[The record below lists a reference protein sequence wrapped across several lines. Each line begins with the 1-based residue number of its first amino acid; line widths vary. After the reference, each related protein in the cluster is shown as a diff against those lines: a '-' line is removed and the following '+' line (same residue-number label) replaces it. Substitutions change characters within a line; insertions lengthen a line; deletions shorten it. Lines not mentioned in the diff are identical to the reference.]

1 MLKSELSDFV
11 FKLVSYGLFFV
22 TLIIAPN
29 LAMDPINA
37 PKMLALLPIGLTAGG
52 LVLLNLLKKPRKKLP
67 LSYIAVI
74 LFIAVSLL
82 VFFFS
87 GAPYTQ
93 QLFGVTGR
101 NTGLLSYIALSLFL
115 LAAFEVASTKNLM
128 KIPRLVLLVAGFS
141 IFYGFL
147 QSLNID
153 FFDWSNP
160 YNRVFGFLGNP
171 NFQSSLVGMFVAFV
185 IALGL
190 GTKKIS
196 KITFLYV
203 AYIVLGL
210 FVIYQT
216 HSQQGF
222 LVVAAG
228 VVIPGFMYLRASGRK
243 VLVGSY
249 LSLLFPATLMTIL
262 GMLKIGPLASVLYK
276 ESVTYRGD
284 YWAAGLKMATQHPI
298 FGIGFDSYGQWYRRA
313 RSVEATLRRGPEFT
327 SNAAHNVYIDIFSNG
342 GVILLASY
350 LFFTCLTLAAIFKI
364 VKNQTKYDPIVA
376 AIISIWVAYQAQS
389 IISINQ
395 LGLAIWGWV
404 TSGLIIGYAFNS
416 KSENEL
422 QGPKV
427 VKKSS
432 ISPEI
437 LMKSI
442 GLFLVGVFLALP
454 TFIGSANYKNALES
468 SSQQI
473 ITDAAYKFPMEVSR
487 MGEIAI
493 LLSQNQLDKDALQIA
508 KDLTAKFPDSY
519 EGWRL
524 INSLSTSTP
533 SEKKKA
539 MIEMKRLDPNNPDL
553 KE

>member
-1 MLKSELSDFV
+1 MLKNELSDFV

-52 LVLLNLLKKPRKKLP
+52 LVLLNLFKKPRRKLP
-67 LSYIAVI
+67 LTYVAVI
-74 LFIAVSLL
+74 LFITVSLL

-115 LAAFEVASTKNLM
+115 LAAYEVASTKNLM
-128 KIPRLVLLVAGFS
+128 KTPRLVLLVAGFS

-203 AYIVLGL
+203 AYIVLGF

-243 VLVGSY
+243 ILVGSY

-284 YWAAGLKMATQHPI
+284 YWAAGLKMATQNPV
-298 FGIGFDSYGQWYRRA
+298 FGVGFDSYGQWYRRA

-350 LFFTCLTLAAIFKI
+350 LTFTCLTLAAIFKI

-376 AIISIWVAYQAQS
+376 AVIGIWVAYQAQS

-404 TSGLIIGYAFNS
+404 ISGLIIGYAFNS
-416 KSENEL
+416 KNENEP
-422 QGPKV
+422 QGPKA

-432 ISPEI
+432 ISAEI

-442 GLFLVGVFLALP
+442 GLFLVGIFLVLP
-454 TFIGSANYKNALES
+454 TFIGSVNYKNALES
-468 SSQQI
+468 SNQQT

-553 KE
+553 KK

>member
-1 MLKSELSDFV
+1 MLKNELSDFV

-52 LVLLNLLKKPRKKLP
+52 LVLLNLFKKPRRKLP
-67 LSYIAVI
+67 LTYVAVI
-74 LFIAVSLL
+74 LFITVSLL

-101 NTGLLSYIALSLFL
+101 NTGLLSYIALSLLL
-115 LAAFEVASTKNLM
+115 LASYEVASTKNLM
-128 KIPRLVLLVAGFS
+128 KTPRLVLLIAGFS

-171 NFQSSLVGMFVAFV
+171 NFQSSLVGMFVAFA

-203 AYIVLGL
+203 AYIALGF

-243 VLVGSY
+243 ILVGSY

-298 FGIGFDSYGQWYRRA
+298 FGIGFDSYGQWYRRT
-313 RSVEATLRRGPEFT
+313 RSIEATLRRGPEFT

-350 LFFTCLTLAAIFKI
+350 LFFTFLTLAAIFKI

-376 AIISIWVAYQAQS
+376 AIIGIWVAYQAQS

-404 TSGLIIGYAFNS
+404 ISGLIIGYAFNS
-416 KSENEL
+416 KNENEL
-422 QGPKV
+422 QGSKA

-468 SSQQI
+468 SNQQT

-553 KE
+553 KK

>member
-29 LAMDPINA
+29 LAMDPINT

-52 LVLLNLLKKPRKKLP
+52 LVILNLFKKPRRKLP
-67 LSYIAVI
+67 LTYFAVI
-74 LFIAVSLL
+74 LFITASLL

-115 LAAFEVASTKNLM
+115 LAAYEVASTKNLM
-128 KIPRLVLLVAGFS
+128 KTPRLVLLIAGFS

-249 LSLLFPATLMTIL
+249 LSLLFPATLLTIL

-284 YWAAGLKMATQHPI
+284 YWAAGLKMATQHPR
-298 FGIGFDSYGQWYRRA
+298 FGVGFDSYGQWYRRA

-376 AIISIWVAYQAQS
+376 AIIGIWVAYQAQS

-404 TSGLIIGYAFNS
+404 ISGLIIGYAFNS
-416 KSENEL
+416 KNENEL
-422 QGPKV
+422 QGSKA

-468 SSQQI
+468 SNQQT

-508 KDLTAKFPDSY
+508 KDLTTKFPDSY

-524 INSLSTSTP
+524 INSLSTSTL

-553 KE
+553 KK

>member
-52 LVLLNLLKKPRKKLP
+52 LVLLNLFKKPRRKLP
-67 LSYIAVI
+67 LTYVAVI
-74 LFIAVSLL
+74 LFIAASLL

-115 LAAFEVASTKNLM
+115 LAAYEVAITKNLM
-128 KIPRLVLLVAGFS
+128 KIPRLVLLIAGFS

-153 FFDWSNP
+153 FFNWSNP

-203 AYIVLGL
+203 AYIVLGF

-228 VVIPGFMYLRASGRK
+228 VVIPGFMYLWASGRK

-298 FGIGFDSYGQWYRRA
+298 FGVGFDSYGQWYRRT
-313 RSVEATLRRGPEFT
+313 RSIEATLRRGPEFT

-376 AIISIWVAYQAQS
+376 AIIGIWVAYQAQS

-404 TSGLIIGYAFNS
+404 ISGLIIGYAFNS
-416 KSENEL
+416 KNENEL
-422 QGPKV
+422 QGSKA

-468 SSQQI
+468 SNQQT

-553 KE
+553 KK